1 MATTKPPRKTA
12 IQPTAPA
19 LAKGRKAAGAT
30 TLAATSRAEVP
41 GKPRKTVGRPP
52 QPVRESGPDSAQLV
66 AGVRSSLGVTRE
78 LFARLTGFSVRAITD
93 WEAGRPIS
101 EAGMR
106 RVKEMGRLRAVL
118 AEGMREEFIGR
129 WLQDTVRGPRGPE
142 AGRGRG
148 ARRGRSTLE
157 GGLDDRLG
165 AADLSAGNRRRR

>member
-1 MATTKPPRKTA
+1 MATTRPPRKTA

-30 TLAATSRAEVP
+30 TLAATSHTEVP
-41 GKPRKTVGRPP
+41 GKPRKTGSRPP

-101 EAGMR
+101 ESGLR

-129 WLQDTVRGPRGPE
+129 WLQTPCEG
-142 AGRGRG
+142 
-148 ARRGRSTLE
+148 L
-157 GGLDDRLG
+157 GGLKPVEVLERGEADRLWRVALMIG
-165 AADLSAGNRRRR
+165 SGLST